1 MLAQGREHSMSST
14 ETAAFLAWYQN
25 LWVSTVGDQESAVTG
40 LENRLD
46 CKLPDLL
53 RGVYLFTSMR
63 DSQMLHLAEL
73 PQVSLKNGVLVFA
86 REQQSCWSWGI
97 RVDQLGEKNPQLVA
111 DPNGKWVDDG
121 CSLEEFLRFYS
132 LANRPYE
139 PPFIDQS
146 AYDDQLLNGQWKR
159 HEVKW
164 SSIKHSLWTNGEA
177 VLEEEIGN
185 LGARDAKALR
195 RAAQSLDI
203 DEDEVDGAL
212 ESASG
217 TRPERGSG

>member
-1 MLAQGREHSMSST
+1 M
-14 ETAAFLAWYQN
+14 
-25 LWVSTVGDQESAVTG
+25 VT
-40 LENRLD
+40 
-46 CKLPDLL
+46 
-53 RGVYLFTSMR
+53 
-63 DSQMLHLAEL
+63 
-73 PQVSLKNGVLVFA
+73 VFA
-86 REQQSCWSWGI
+86 REQQGCWSWGI
-97 RVDQLGEKNPQLVA
+97 RVDHVGEKNPQLVA
-111 DPNGKWVDDG
+111 NPYGKGVDDG
-121 CSLEEFLRFYS
+121 CSLEEFLRFFS

-146 AYDDQLLNGQWKR
+146 AYDHQLLNGQWQM

-164 SSIKHSLWTNGEA
+164 NSIRHSLWTNGEA

-212 ESASG
+212 ES
-217 TRPERGSG
+217 TLDER